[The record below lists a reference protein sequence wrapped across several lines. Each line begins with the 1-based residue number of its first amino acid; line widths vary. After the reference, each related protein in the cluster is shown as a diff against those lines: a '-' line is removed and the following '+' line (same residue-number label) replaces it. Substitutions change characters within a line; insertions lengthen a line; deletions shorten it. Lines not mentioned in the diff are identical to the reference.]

1 MSLLVFSPSLCRLLP
16 FHWVLCHSFKAML
29 LVGIYPN
36 EASFVAYMYTTVVI
50 VLFLNQQKT
59 SQQVIFGPKKSCL
72 IWHSHNAFADF
83 FFGWRDSPLSRSIST
98 GITMRELQSIWQA
111 TQITFNLLQQLQ
123 LIRGRFKSARK
134 STFFSSALVLAVQ
147 KGASWW
153 QNSLVHFD
161 LLSNGQDLFHLL
173 YVQFFGDI

>member
-1 MSLLVFSPSLCRLLP
+1 
-16 FHWVLCHSFKAML
+16 
-29 LVGIYPN
+29 
-36 EASFVAYMYTTVVI
+36 
-50 VLFLNQQKT
+50 
-59 SQQVIFGPKKSCL
+59 
-72 IWHSHNAFADF
+72 
-83 FFGWRDSPLSRSIST
+83 
-98 GITMRELQSIWQA
+98 MREFQSIWQA

-123 LIRGRFKSARK
+123 VIKGRFKTARK